1 MVGRFR
7 GYCSARRYETS
18 RNVTSWTW
26 WVPAPPGGSSY
37 VELSSTTL
45 CSQLGLLP
53 HVGRGDAAVVRSIRS
68 ESFFDLITNKITKLP
83 QGRRLVGSCTR
94 APGSDLRLQVY
105 LVKKPVNF
113 GPHFLVNES
122 ETR

>member
-18 RNVTSWTW
+18 RNVTSW

-37 VELSSTTL
+37 VELSSSTL
-45 CSQLGLLP
+45 YCSQLGLLP

-83 QGRRLVGSCTR
+83 QGGEAAR
-94 APGSDLRLQVY
+94 ARGSDLRL
-105 LVKKPVNF
+105 
-113 GPHFLVNES
+113 
-122 ETR
+122 